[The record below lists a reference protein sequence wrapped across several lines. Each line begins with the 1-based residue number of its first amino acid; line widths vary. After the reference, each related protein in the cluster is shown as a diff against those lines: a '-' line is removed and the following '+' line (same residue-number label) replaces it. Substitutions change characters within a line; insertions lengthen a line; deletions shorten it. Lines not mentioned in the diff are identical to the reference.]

1 MKNKLTALLI
11 IKPLIIL
18 ALVIA
23 FKPSANLVKTETL
36 SEEIQSMRGYFLE
49 DQTLKIVVTHK
60 RVQMLKDKILKS
72 NQRIIE
78 NHKDQFVKM
87 VKDFNLAIEEF
98 EKLTEYKS
106 SNWNNN
112 RKKFISLMKGVEA
125 QQMDLHQLLSQR
137 RTVSI

>member
-106 SNWNNN
+106 KNWNNN